1 MGRLNLDGKVA
12 IVTGGACGL
21 GSAVRV
27 RTAVGGESWNVLD
40 TT

>member
-1 MGRLNLDGKVA
+1 MDWLNWEGKVA

-27 RTAVGGESWNVLD
+27 RTAVGGDSWTVLG